1 MTQLVKGWDRV
12 IEGSR
17 FGSQCDKKKNT
28 LTNKK
33 KKNRSKVK
41 FDVNDLTVFKKNP
54 STSKF
59 NLHHLYNFMDL
70 LIQ

>member
-1 MTQLVKGWDRV
+1 MGLNV
-12 IEGSR
+12 I
-17 FGSQCDKKKNT
+17 KKKIQKNAF
-28 LTNKK
+28 TNKK
-33 KKNRSKVK
+33 KKKNISKVK

-70 LIQ
+70 LIQQNPRQIVKIKM

>member
-1 MTQLVKGWDRV
+1 MVKGWDRV

-17 FGSQCDKKKNT
+17 FESQCDKKKYKKIH
-28 LTNKK
+28 LHIQKK
-33 KKNRSKVK
+33 KKKIEAI
-41 FDVNDLTVFKKNP
+41 DLTVFMKNL

>member
-1 MTQLVKGWDRV
+1 MVKGWDRV

-17 FGSQCDKKKNT
+17 FESQCDKKKIQKNT
-28 LTNKK
+28 FTYPKK
-33 KKNRSKVK
+33 KKTEAI
-41 FDVNDLTVFKKNP
+41 DLTVFMKNL